1 MGFGREVRGRGIRRR
16 CRGKVC
22 CSSYLRSNDHCGAKS
37 MVLESQ
43 WTDEFSLIDPRKYK
57 RRPGGA
63 VRKVKAS
70 QSHGS

>member
-1 MGFGREVRGRGIRRR
+1 MIIAVREHG
-16 CRGKVC
+16 
-22 CSSYLRSNDHCGAKS
+22 
-37 MVLESQ
+37 LENQ